1 MPSLMKNPKF
11 LQVIEKY
18 QTLQER
24 ERNIMLVGS
33 GLLIILFC
41 YVALIEPMWLSMQK
55 VNKNLTTIENFN
67 YQLESKVHEAQN
79 QERENPNKPLQDRY
93 LQLTKQAESLD
104 QQISLLTQ
112 ALVPPQEMLSL
123 LGNLVKAEKNA
134 RLISLNN
141 LPLQTVTL
149 SNNADDKTSGEIYR
163 HGLELRIYGSYSDA
177 VSYLNRIE
185 ALPWKVFIEDLSY
198 STEQYPNGILILK
211 VYTLSTSQEIIGV

>member
-1 MPSLMKNPKF
+1 MKNPKF

-18 QTLQER
+18 QALQER
-24 ERNIMLVGS
+24 ERNIMLVS
-33 GLLIILFC
+33 VSLLIVLFC

-67 YQLESKVHEAQN
+67 YQLESKVYEAQN
-79 QERENPNKPLQDRY
+79 QERDNPNKPLQDRY
-93 LQLTKQAESLD
+93 QQLTKQAESLD
-104 QQISLLTQ
+104 LQISLLTQ

-149 SNNADDKTSGEIYR
+149 SNNTEDKASGEIYR
-163 HGLELRIYGSYSDA
+163 HGLELRIYGGYSDA

>member
-1 MPSLMKNPKF
+1 MKNPNF
-11 LQVIEKY
+11 LQAIEKY
-18 QTLQER
+18 KTLQER

-33 GLLIILFC
+33 ALLIIILF
-41 YVALIEPMWLSMQK
+41 YVALIEPMWLSMEK
-55 VNKNLTTIENFN
+55 VNKNLTTIETFNF
-67 YQLESKVHEAQN
+67 QLKTKIQEAKN

-93 LQLTKQAESLD
+93 QQLTKQAESLD
-104 QQISLLTQ
+104 KQISLLTQ

-123 LGNLVKAEKNA
+123 LGNLVKAEKKA

-149 SNNADDKTSGEIYR
+149 SNNAEDKAAGEIYR
-163 HGLELRIYGSYSDA
+163 HGLELRIYGSYGDA
-177 VSYLNRIE
+177 VSYLSRIE